1 MGCAKK
7 LESSLMETNKE
18 KHWSKIE
25 LLHQNVKN
33 PNIHIKGTHSYYSD
47 AWTGSF
53 EETVVRYLY
62 GDEYSLNHWTPQWNI
77 DQLYI
82 GDYVCIAAEAIIMLG
97 GNHNHRVDWFSLYPF
112 ADRYVDAYEKRGDTI
127 IEDGVWLGMRSMIMP
142 GVTIG
147 EGAIIA
153 ANTVVTKDVEPYSIV
168 AGSPGQMIRKRFS
181 DDVTKRLLKLKI
193 YEWPEDKFNALK
205 DHLCANDINAL
216 ERANEKY
223 EQPIGSEI

>member
-1 MGCAKK
+1 
-7 LESSLMETNKE
+7 METKKE

-25 LLHQNVKN
+25 FLHQNVKN
-33 PNIHIKGTHSYYSD
+33 PNIHIKGKHSYYSD

-62 GDEYSLNHWTPQWNI
+62 GDEFSLNNWTPQWNI

-97 GNHNHRVDWFSLYPF
+97 GNHNHRIDWFSLYPF
-112 ADRYVDAYEKRGDTI
+112 ADKYVEAYENRGDTVI
-127 IEDGVWLGMRSMIMP
+127 QDGAWLGMRSMIMP

-153 ANTVVTKDVEPYSIV
+153 ANTVVTKDVAPYSIV
-168 AGSPGQMIRKRFS
+168 AGSPAQVIRKRF
-181 DDVTKRLLKLKI
+181 DEEVIKRIIKLKI
-193 YEWPEDKFNALK
+193 YDWTEEKFKALK
-205 DHLCANDINAL
+205 NHLCACDIEAL
-216 ERANEKY
+216 EKANQEY
-223 EQPIGSEI
+223 DQQIT

>member
-1 MGCAKK
+1 
-7 LESSLMETNKE
+7 METKE
-18 KHWSKIE
+18 KHWSRVE
-25 LLHQNVKN
+25 LLHQTVKN

-62 GDEYSLNHWTPQWNI
+62 GDEYSLNHWIPQWDI

-97 GNHNHRVDWFSLYPF
+97 GNHNHRPDWFCLYPF
-112 ADRYVDAYEKRGDTI
+112 PDNCVEAYKGKGDTI
-127 IEDGVWLGMRSMIMP
+127 IQDGAWLGMRSMIMP

-153 ANTVVTKDVEPYSIV
+153 ANTLVTKDVEPYSIV
-168 AGSPGQMIRKRFS
+168 AGSPGRIIRKRFT
-181 DDVTKRLLKLKI
+181 DEVIRRVLKLKI
-193 YEWPEDKFNALK
+193 YDWSEEHFNTLK
-205 DHLCANDINAL
+205 KYLFSNDIDSLEKAHEQYCNKTNAM
-216 ERANEKY
+216 N
-223 EQPIGSEI
+223 

>member
-1 MGCAKK
+1 MKT
-7 LESSLMETNKE
+7 EKE

-25 LLHQNVKN
+25 FLHHNVKN

-62 GDEYSLNHWTPQWNI
+62 GDEFSLNNWTPQWEI

-82 GDYVCIAAEAIIMLG
+82 GDYVCIAAEVIIMLG
-97 GNHNHRVDWFSLYPF
+97 GNHNHRIDWFSLYPF
-112 ADRYVDAYEKRGDTI
+112 ADQYVEAYEKRGDTVI
-127 IEDGVWLGMRSMIMP
+127 QDGAWLGMRAMIMP

-153 ANTVVTKDVEPYSIV
+153 ANTVVTKDVAPYSIV
-168 AGSPGQMIRKRFS
+168 AGSPAQVIRKRF
-181 DDVTKRLLKLKI
+181 DDEVIKQLIKLKI
-193 YEWPEDKFNALK
+193 YDWNKEKFKALK
-205 DHLCANDINAL
+205 KHLCGNDIDAL
-216 ERANEKY
+216 EKANQEY
-223 EQPIGSEI
+223 DQQISQLLSPY